1 MEALQAVGENGQDE
15 QSKQD
20 SEGVYL
26 SEIQIQNFRGISSL
40 SVEFHRG
47 VNVLIGENRACK
59 TAVLDALRLC
69 LGYALERRD
78 IYIQSEDFFI
88 DAESVQASAIDFQL
102 TFAGPSLFQQGIFL
116 ELLSMSSGTPN
127 LLLHVRF
134 TRDADRIRRVIW
146 GGDNEGQEV
155 PPGVLELLYY
165 THLGALRDATRD
177 LAPSRSNRLSQL
189 FLKLVPEKDRPEY
202 ATAINDQ
209 VQGVECWKLLIK
221 EATDKI
227 ENHLSAMVTSGDDGQ
242 VAIGFVGSDFR
253 NIAESMRLQIPLS
266 GGQAKPN
273 AKSNTGIQSTPA
285 TLLTVSQ
292 NSLGYNNLL
301 YIATVL
307 GDLLE
312 KRAAEPLS
320 YTSLLI
326 EEPEAHLHPHWQNT
340 LFRYLRTIESHG
352 VQVFV
357 TSHSPTIAAKS
368 DLDSLVILNRR
379 GHEDIHVVPLRR
391 IGLPDAD
398 KKHLQ
403 RFIDVTKSQ
412 LFFARSVLLVEGIS
426 EALLMPEFARLLGA
440 EFDLEKNAVE
450 VVNIDGVAFAPFAA
464 LFNGTGD
471 DASLGIRCSLLT
483 DDDRNENTISNR
495 ASKAKDLEGGR
506 LKVFLAEETF
516 EYELYIENEDTVL
529 EVYKQL
535 HPKTDFPAAGT
546 VESRARYFVEK
557 LRVNKDKGVFSQN
570 LAAKLQD
577 ANSLVFVVPKY
588 IQSSLEWA
596 IHGTSSTD

>member
-1 MEALQAVGENGQDE
+1 MEELQAVGENGQDE
-15 QSKQD
+15 QLKQD

-78 IYIQSEDFFI
+78 VYIQSEDFFI
-88 DAESVQASAIDFQL
+88 DAESVQATAIDFQL
-102 TFAGPSLFQQGIFL
+102 TFAEPSLFQQGGFL
-116 ELLSMSSGTPN
+116 ELLSMSSGTPH

-155 PPGVLELLYY
+155 PSGVLELLYY

-202 ATAINDQ
+202 ATAINEQ
-209 VQGVECWKLLIK
+209 VHGVECWKLLIK

-227 ENHLSAMVTSGDDGQ
+227 ENHLSAMVTSGDDGK
-242 VAIGFVGSDFR
+242 VAIGFVDSEFR

-266 GGQAKPN
+266 GGQAQPN
-273 AKSNTGIQSTPA
+273 DKSDSTSGNSA

-312 KRAAEPLS
+312 RRAAEPLS

-368 DLDSLVILNRR
+368 DLDSLVILNR
-379 GHEDIHVVPLRR
+379 GDHADIHVVPVRR

-426 EALLMPEFARLLGA
+426 EALLMPEFARFLGA
-440 EFDLEKNAVE
+440 EYDLEKNAVE

-495 ASKAKDLEGGR
+495 ASKAKDLEAGR

-516 EYELYIENEDTVL
+516 EYELYVKNEAAVL

-535 HPKTDFPAAGT
+535 HPKTDFLADGT
-546 VESRARYFVEK
+546 VEYRARCFVEK

-570 LAAKLQD
+570 LAATLRD
-577 ANSLVFVVPKY
+577 ANAPAFTVPRY

-596 IHGTSSTD
+596 IHGTSPTD